1 MRRQFETWLILPLLP
16 IFFVGMFPA
25 LLFAFLG
32 YGGVG
37 LLGLLL
43 ISVGL
48 ADGLQANCDF
58 NRQVIVQGYARP
70 PERAAQ
76 ASNLRTVF
84 RSRAILQVVGAGLII
99 VALIGLFA

>member
-1 MRRQFETWLILPLLP
+1 MRRQSETLLILPLLP
-16 IFFVGMFPA
+16 IFFLGMFPA

-32 YGGVG
+32 FGGLG
-37 LLGLLL
+37 LFGLLL

-58 NRQVIVQGYARP
+58 NREVIVQGYTRP
-70 PERAAQ
+70 SERAVH
-76 ASNLRTVF
+76 ASNLHAVF
-84 RSRAILQVVGAGLII
+84 RSTVILQVVGAGLII

>member
-1 MRRQFETWLILPLLP
+1 MRRQSETLLILPLLP

-32 YGGVG
+32 FAG
-37 LLGLLL
+37 LGLFGLLL

-58 NRQVIVQGYARP
+58 NREVIVQGYARP
-70 PERAAQ
+70 SDRAAH
-76 ASNLRTVF
+76 ASKLHAVF
-84 RSRAILQVVGAGLII
+84 RSRGILQVVGAGLII